1 MTQTAVRPRRY
12 PFLDELRGA
21 AIVMMVLYH
30 FLYDLVVF
38 AGISFPLYSRPVV
51 IWQNSIGALFI
62 TLSGCVSLFSRS
74 NFRRGIKCLLA
85 ATAVFLVTAFTAPA
99 PAWFGVLHF
108 LGCAMLLF
116 PLFRPLTDRIPPVW
130 GALGCLFLFVYFF
143 SVSSG
148 TVWFFGQHPLPR
160 FLYSGWL
167 STILGFPFPG
177 FTSSDYYPI
186 LPWLMLFLCGAFLG
200 KLLQSAKDNPAL
212 SRSRLPALGFLGRHS
227 LLIYLVH
234 QPVLYGL
241 TWLLAKLI

>member
-108 LGCAMLLF
+108 LGCAILLF
-116 PLFRPLTDRIPPVW
+116 PLFARSPTASRLF
-130 GALGCLFLFVYFF
+130 GALWDVFSCS
-143 SVSSG
+143 SVSSP
-148 TVWFFGQHPLPR
+148 FLPER
-160 FLYSGWL
+160 SGFSDSIRCPAFCTADGSAPFWD
-167 STILGFPFPG
+167 FPSPV
-177 FTSSDYYPI
+177 
-186 LPWLMLFLCGAFLG
+186 L
-200 KLLQSAKDNPAL
+200 
-212 SRSRLPALGFLGRHS
+212 LPAITTPSCPG
-227 LLIYLVH
+227 
-234 QPVLYGL
+234 
-241 TWLLAKLI
+241 